1 MTALVPIPLLLYL
14 SWRGPSDTEPCLAQ
28 ATMPSME
35 GHWPQLGFHPVG
47 QTCTLPE
54 HNPVCL
60 LLAPALSTCYFWN
73 VPCPSSPSTSF
84 THFLSTN
91 PRALGILYA
100 HRVWKKVRKR
110 DLPFQEKAHECQL
123 QVCVKG
129 KEDRRQTGWKG
140 AQRRIFHRFESQQ
153 VGEINHRRKEQRS
166 RCYCH
171 IHLILRRTLP
181 TC

>member
-14 SWRGPSDTEPCLAQ
+14 SWRGPSDTEPFLAQ

-84 THFLSTN
+84 THFLSFPVYKPQGSGGGYSMPTGFGRKWGRGIC
-91 PRALGILYA
+91 PSKRKHMSASSKSAWRGRKTEDKLGEKV
-100 HRVWKKVRKR
+100 HREEYSTDSSHNRWERSITG
-110 DLPFQEKAHECQL
+110 EKS
-123 QVCVKG
+123 
-129 KEDRRQTGWKG
+129 RG
-140 AQRRIFHRFESQQ
+140 ADVIATFIWS
-153 VGEINHRRKEQRS
+153 
-166 RCYCH
+166 
-171 IHLILRRTLP
+171 
-181 TC
+181 